1 MAAILA
7 ARAVG
12 VEVPVA
18 LEAIGRFRGVQR
30 RLQSLGDFGGVQVF
44 DDFAHH
50 PTAIRRT
57 LEGVRKRPGVQRVI
71 AVFEPRSNS
80 MKLGVYQGALA
91 PALGAADQAWVLRPA
106 GLKWDLDAEFSADQ
120 RIRVCPDIETIIGG
134 IVANGRPGDAVVV
147 MSNGDFQG
155 IHGALGKALGSRR

>member
-1 MAAILA
+1 
-7 ARAVG
+7 
-12 VEVPVA
+12 
-18 LEAIGRFRGVQR
+18 
-30 RLQSLGDFGGVQVF
+30 
-44 DDFAHH
+44 
-50 PTAIRRT
+50 
-57 LEGVRKRPGVQRVI
+57 VQRVI

-106 GLKWDLDAEFSADQ
+106 GLKWDMDAEFSADP
-120 RIRVCPDIETIIGG
+120 RIRVCPDIEGIING